1 MHTVQAADNS
11 LLFECTM
18 LHSGSQVDI
27 VWAHGEKAPALPE
40 FLVLRLEG
48 YTGPVWSSDP
58 RYEGCIPIAPFETS
72 WSATGDDRGHETR
85 Q

>member
-1 MHTVQAADNS
+1 MHTVQAADAS

-48 YTGPVWSSDP
+48 YTGPVEQNFFRAEEKKHQVS
-58 RYEGCIPIAPFETS
+58 TS
-72 WSATGDDRGHETR
+72 LILCSMRLCHSAWVL
-85 Q
+85 